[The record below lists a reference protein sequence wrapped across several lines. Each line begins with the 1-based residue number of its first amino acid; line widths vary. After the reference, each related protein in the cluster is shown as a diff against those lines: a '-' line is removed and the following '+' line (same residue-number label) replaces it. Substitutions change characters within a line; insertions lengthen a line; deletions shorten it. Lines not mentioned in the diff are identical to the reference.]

1 MPLSIAT
8 WNVNSVRA
16 RADRLRAW
24 LERHRPD
31 VACLQETKVVD
42 EDFPAEVCTELGYHV
57 LHRGQKAYNG
67 VAILAREPLE
77 DCSIGFDDG
86 DLDEQSRL
94 VAATVFGV
102 RVISVYIPNG
112 QAVGSEKYAYKLRWL
127 ERLRTHLDERYQ
139 PTQPLALCGDYNV
152 TIDDRD
158 VYDPQA
164 WAGDVMCSEPERVR
178 VQALADWG
186 LRDVLRMHHEEGGL
200 FTWWDYRR
208 LAFQK
213 GRGARIDHVYVTA
226 PLAARSTGVVID
238 RDERK
243 GKLPSD
249 HAPVIAMFGD

>member
-42 EDFPAEVCTELGYHV
+42 EDFPTELVTELGYHV

-67 VAILAREPLE
+67 VAILARAPLE
-77 DCSIGFDDG
+77 DCAVGFDDAE
-86 DLDEQSRL
+86 LDEQSRL

-112 QAVGSEKYAYKLRWL
+112 QSVGSDKYVYKLRWL
-127 ERLRTHLDERYQ
+127 DRLRHHLDARYD
-139 PTQPLALCGDYNV
+139 PREPLALCGDYNV

-186 LRDVLRMHHEEGGL
+186 LRDALRMHHEEGGL

-213 GRGARIDHVYVTA
+213 GRGARIDHVFVTA
-226 PLAARSTGVVID
+226 PLAERSIAVAID

-249 HAPVIAMFGD
+249 HAPVIATFRD